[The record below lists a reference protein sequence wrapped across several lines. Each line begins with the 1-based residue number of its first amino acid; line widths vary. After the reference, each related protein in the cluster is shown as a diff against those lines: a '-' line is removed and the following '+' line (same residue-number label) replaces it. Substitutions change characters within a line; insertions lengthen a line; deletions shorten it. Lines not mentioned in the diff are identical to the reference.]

1 MKRIFT
7 YLPLLLASLLP
18 SSCTMVDHVIP
29 DNEPTVYVSGFDIS
43 NLGYEGKYW
52 KNGAS
57 VILPK
62 AASSISI
69 EPLSIAVSGNDVH
82 VVGFEGNAKFQT
94 IGRYWKNG
102 VVTQLDG
109 VPGILNEVVTSGN
122 DVYIAGVGYAPDSS
136 STSATY
142 WKNGK
147 SVKLDN
153 AVHGGAEAI
162 AMSNNDVYI
171 GGYTFTYLPGARTIA
186 TYWKNGIAIPL
197 GDGSKFTSVK
207 SIAVAGNDVHA
218 VGYVVDDST
227 SNYIGRYWKNGVETP
242 LTGGEKSSNFHVKV
256 SGGDVYITG
265 NDEISPGRYR
275 AKYWK
280 NGIPTTLDDTGASST
295 DIRGLY
301 IVNNDVYVTGVSLY
315 PVGWVAKYWKNGI
328 PVNLSDGTTS
338 AHPTSIFVV
347 PQ

>member
-1 MKRIFT
+1 MKKLFI
-7 YLPLLLASLLP
+7 YLPLLLAPFLP
-18 SSCTMVDHVIP
+18 LSCTLVDHVIP
-29 DNEPTVYVSGFDIS
+29 DLEPAVYVSGYEVSDT
-43 NLGYEGKYW
+43 GYEGKYW
-52 KNGAS
+52 KNGAP

-82 VVGFEGNAKFQT
+82 VVGFEGNSKFQT

-102 VVTQLDG
+102 VVTQVDG
-109 VPGILNEVVTSGN
+109 LPGIFNEVVTSGN

-136 STSATY
+136 SSSATY

-162 AMSNNDVYI
+162 AVSNDDVYV

-186 TYWKNGIAIPL
+186 TYWKNGMAVPVA
-197 GDGSKFTSVK
+197 DGSKFTSVK

-218 VGYVVDDST
+218 VGYVIKDST
-227 SNYIGRYWKNGVETP
+227 SGNIGVYWKNGVETP
-242 LTGGEKSSNFHVKV
+242 LTGGEKSFNLHVKV
-256 SGGDVYITG
+256 SDGDVYISG

-280 NGIPTTLDDTGASST
+280 NGIPTILNDAGASST

-301 IVNNDVYVTGVSLY
+301 VVNDDVYVTGVSLY
-315 PVGWVAKYWKNGI
+315 PVGWIAKYWKNGI
-328 PVNLSDGTTS
+328 PVNLSNGTTS

-347 PQ
+347 QP